1 MVLLNMMAQADRM
14 IPMTNP
20 HIFRM
25 DVSINMMIRMNFMA
39 YPNSKLAWD

>member
-1 MVLLNMMAQADRM
+1 MVLLNMIAQADRM

-25 DVSINMMIRMNFMA
+25 AVSIRMMMRMNYMA
-39 YPNSKLAWD
+39 YPNSKLAWE